1 MQIDLTVHIADYINR
16 FRSIA
21 LPGIGVFRKAHV
33 PATVK
38 DSGTNITPPNSVI
51 SFDPGVV
58 DDDHFAFFIAERETI
73 TREEAKE
80 LLELFAERKLH
91 DLMKKGEAGIY
102 PFGILKLDGDKTSF
116 VAEDNRLINKYFGL
130 EPITSVPIKYEDEVK
145 TVVAA
150 DNQEVSFDSLIT
162 VEEEPSTPWWRW
174 FMILAL
180 AALLVFSYLKCD
192 TVKEVIGMNEEVVE
206 EVDTSEYVVLP
217 GDENKEKAVTP
228 INDNADK
235 TKEASAG
242 KIIHI
247 DDIGDGAIDTL
258 LADESL
264 RFAPGTEMV
273 ECVIILGAYSKQRNA
288 IKMMADV
295 ENAGHNL
302 YIGVKGDLTRVGLT
316 FNCAKED
323 LVSYLQKIR
332 KNYVTEAWYLV
343 PELHVEYGR

>member
-1 MQIDLTVHIADYINR
+1 MQIDLTVHMADYINR
-16 FRSIA
+16 FGSIA
-21 LPGIGVFRKAHV
+21 LPGIGVFKKTHISS
-33 PATVK
+33 TVK
-38 DSGTNITPPNSVI
+38 DSGTHITPPKSVI

-58 DDDHFAFFIAERETI
+58 DDDHFAFFIAERETVS
-73 TREEAKE
+73 RDEAKE

-91 DLMKKGEAGIY
+91 DLMSEGEAGIY
-102 PFGILKLDGDKTSF
+102 PFGRLQLTGDKTTF
-116 VAEDNRLINKYFGL
+116 VTEDNRLINKYFGL
-130 EPITSVPIKYEDEVK
+130 EPISSVPIQYEDEVK
-145 TVVAA
+145 TAVAA

-162 VEEEPSTPWWRW
+162 VPEESSAPWWRW

-180 AALLVFSYLKCD
+180 AALLVLTYLKCD
-192 TVKEVIGMNEEVVE
+192 TVKAMIGMNGEDVE
-206 EVDTSEYVVLP
+206 EVDTSKYVVMP
-217 GDENKEKAVTP
+217 GDKAEDSTATP
-228 INDNADK
+228 AKDDTDK
-235 TKEASAG
+235 VKEATTG

-247 DDIGDGAIDTL
+247 DDISDGAIDTL

-273 ECVIILGAYSKQRNA
+273 ECVIILGSYSKQRNA